1 MRYNQSEKIEII
13 SMVEESNLSVRK
25 TLSELDIPRSTFYKW
40 YARYMDNGYDGLAD
54 IKSNPKRVWNRIPDA
69 ERDRVREIA
78 LDKPELTPRELA
90 WHITDTQKYY
100 ISESS
105 VYRILKSFDLI
116 TSPAYIV
123 ISAADKFQKPTARI
137 NELWQTD
144 FTYFKLI
151 GWGWYYFSSV
161 MDDYSRFTVSWKL
174 TSTMMAGDVTD
185 TLDMA
190 LAESGVEKV
199 KVRHKPRLL
208 SDNGP
213 CYVSEELRKYLEEK
227 GMGHTRGAPYHPQTQ
242 GKIERFHRTMK
253 NVILLNHYYLPQELE
268 AELTRFIEY
277 YNYHRVHESLGNVT
291 PADVYFGRREKIL
304 SEREAIKLRTLAGRR
319 RFNLGA
325 HAAV

>member
-1 MRYNQSEKIEII
+1 MRYNQSEKFEII
-13 SMVEESNLSVRK
+13 RMVEESNLSVRK
-25 TLSELDIPRSTFYKW
+25 TLSELDIPPSTFYKW
-40 YARYMDNGYDGLAD
+40 YARYLDNGYDGLIDA
-54 IKSNPKRVWNRIPDA
+54 KRNPKRIWNRIPDS
-69 ERDRVREIA
+69 ERERVRQIA
-78 LDKPELTPRELA
+78 LEKPDLTPRELA

-116 TSPAYIV
+116 ASPAYIV
-123 ISAADKFQKPTARI
+123 ISAADKFQKPTTRR

-151 GWGWYYFSSV
+151 GWGWHYFSSV
-161 MDDYSRFTVSWKL
+161 MDDYSRFTISWKL
-174 TSTMMAGDVTD
+174 TSTMTTGDVKEV
-185 TLDMA
+185 LDMA
-190 LAESGVEKV
+190 LADSGVNTV
-199 KVRHKPRLL
+199 KVRHRPRLL

-227 GMGHTRGAPYHPQTQ
+227 EMSHTRGAPYHPQTQ

-253 NVILLNHYYLPQELE
+253 NVILLNHYFLPQELE
-268 AELTRFIEY
+268 AELARFIEY

-304 SEREAIKLRTLAGRR
+304 SEREVIKRKTLTGRR
-319 RFNLGA
+319 KMNLGE
-325 HAAV
+325 VETV